1 MDPRNRSGIAPGSW
15 PGRPD
20 GPGNPT
26 LEFNTH
32 WSFPVSTRRPF
43 IGGNWKMNLH
53 QEEALDLASQLADKV
68 TDDSVQ
74 VAVFPAFPYLL
85 PVATVLHE
93 KGAPIAVGAQDVYT
107 ESNGAFTGEVSLS
120 MLQDCGVTTVLV
132 GHSERRHVIGETDP
146 LINDKV
152 LASLEAGMDVILAIG
167 EKIEQ
172 REAGKTDAINI
183 GQLGYGL
190 AGVTAE
196 QMARV
201 TVAYEPVWA
210 IGTGKTATPEDAQ
223 AAHKAIRDALAFQY
237 DQATADTVRI
247 QYGGSMKPGNAA
259 ELLAQPDI
267 DGGLIGGASLK
278 ADDFAGIISAAAGS
292 A

>member
-1 MDPRNRSGIAPGSW
+1 M
-15 PGRPD
+15 
-20 GPGNPT
+20 
-26 LEFNTH
+26 
-32 WSFPVSTRRPF
+32 STRRPF

-53 QEEALDLASQLADKV
+53 QDDAVALASELADKV
-68 TDDSVQ
+68 TSDAVQ

-85 PVATVLHE
+85 PVASVLHQ
-93 KGAPIAVGAQDVYT
+93 KGAPIAIGAQDVYT
-107 ESNGAFTGEVSLS
+107 ASNGAYTGEVSLS

-167 EKIEQ
+167 ELIEQ
-172 REAGKTDAINI
+172 REAGKTDYINT

-190 AGVTAE
+190 AGVTEE
-196 QMARV
+196 QMKRV
-201 TVAYEPVWA
+201 TIAYEPVWA
-210 IGTGKTATPEDAQ
+210 IGTGKTATPDDAQ
-223 AAHKAIRDALAFQY
+223 KAHMVIRQAIAFMFNQ
-237 DQATADTVRI
+237 DVADGVRI

-278 ADDFAGIISAAAGS
+278 ADDFAAIIDAAAVP